1 MRSMRQKHFSALGAY
16 GFHRVAYTEWGD
28 PANPR
33 VLVCA
38 HGLSRTGRD
47 FERVAEVLAEGWRV
61 VCPDMPGRGDSEWLA
76 VKASYVLP
84 TYLSVCTTL
93 IARLDVEQVDWLG
106 TSMGGMIGM
115 SLAALPGSPIR
126 RMVLNDIGP
135 FIPAAGLTRVSA
147 AVGSDPHFAN
157 PAEAEAYLRR
167 AMATFGITRD
177 EDWRF
182 VTEISTR
189 PAAGGGLR
197 LHYDPAIAAASTPA
211 KIEDVAFWPLWDQ
224 IRCPTLTLR
233 GEASDIL
240 TKETAAEMT
249 QRGPKSALVEF
260 SGCGHAPALFE
271 PEQIAVVADWLNAQP

>member
-1 MRSMRQKHFSALGAY
+1 MRQKHISALGAY

-33 VLVCA
+33 VLVCV

-47 FERVAEVLAEGWRV
+47 FDLVAKALADGWRV
-61 VCPDMPGRGDSEWLA
+61 VCPDMPGRGDSEWLV

-84 TYLSVCTTL
+84 TYLSVCAAL

-126 RMVLNDIGP
+126 RLILNDIGP
-135 FIPAAGLTRVSA
+135 FLPATGLTRISS
-147 AVGSDPHFAN
+147 AVGSDPQFATLTD
-157 PAEAEAYLRR
+157 AEAYLRQ

-177 EDWRF
+177 EDWRH
-182 VTEISTR
+182 VAETSTR

-197 LHYDPAIAAASTPA
+197 LHYDPTIAAASIPPT
-211 KIEDVAFWPLWDQ
+211 IEDISFWPVWDQ

-233 GEASDIL
+233 GEDSDIL
-240 TKETAAEMT
+240 TKDTAAEMT

-260 SGCGHAPALFE
+260 PGCGHAPALFE
-271 PEQIAVVADWLNAQP
+271 PEQIAVVKDWLGQP